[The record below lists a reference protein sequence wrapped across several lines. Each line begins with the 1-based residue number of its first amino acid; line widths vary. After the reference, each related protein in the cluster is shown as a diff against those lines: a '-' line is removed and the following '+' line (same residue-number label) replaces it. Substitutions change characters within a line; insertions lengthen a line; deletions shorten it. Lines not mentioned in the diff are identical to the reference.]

1 MGVCFVFL
9 VLGFSPLLG
18 LGCYSKK
25 WIAPF
30 RAKVFGR
37 LCWVPSGVLSQLSTP
52 PSSQRISQGAS
63 THLHLPVWCD
73 CENPPV
79 RCSSTFHLCL
89 EYGHAGCA
97 LSCDPSEMTS
107 FYCALINQCVCF
119 LSFTLCLF
127 TFTRYPII
135 LNWVFFSLH
144 QNTSNFFLLLN
155 MSILFSNTLELYIS
169 HRAHDFSAD
178 CKTEPCYPTCSS
190 PVFSP
195 APGISISL
203 IFTPTS
209 HPAFGIWLLSS

>member
-1 MGVCFVFL
+1 MNCSLQSKGL
-9 VLGFSPLLG
+9 WQAVLGTIRCPLPALHSPFQPEDIPGSKYPPPPSCLVWLWKSPCEVQLDLPPLPGIWTCWLCSILWPKWNDIILLCRHQSVCLFPLLH
-18 LGCYSKK
+18 S
-25 WIAPF
+25 
-30 RAKVFGR
+30 
-37 LCWVPSGVLSQLSTP
+37 
-52 PSSQRISQGAS
+52 
-63 THLHLPVWCD
+63 LPVYLH
-73 CENPPV
+73 
-79 RCSSTFHLCL
+79 S
-89 EYGHAGCA
+89 
-97 LSCDPSEMTS
+97 LS
-107 FYCALINQCVCF
+107 Y
-119 LSFTLCLF
+119 
-127 TFTRYPII
+127 YPQ
-135 LNWVFFSLH
+135 LGFFSLH